1 MTTKMKLC
9 GTCGGKAF
17 TAFTGETF
25 AIGGDEQVHGLSG
38 HRCDSCGE
46 VYFDHESQGRYVE
59 ASDAWVLARRV
70 EEKKM
75 LVRVRKKLGLTQHQ
89 AARLT
94 GGGHNAFSRYER
106 GEVQP
111 MPAVVNLFKLLDK
124 HPGLL
129 AEVQ

>member
-1 MTTKMKLC
+1 MITKTKLC
-9 GTCGGKAF
+9 GACGGKTF

-25 AIGGDEQVHGLSG
+25 PIGDDEQVSGLSG
-38 HRCDSCGE
+38 DRCDDCGE
-46 VYFDHESQGRYVE
+46 VYFDHESQNRYVE
-59 ASDAWVLARRV
+59 ASDTWILARRE

-89 AARLT
+89 AANLT
-94 GGGHNAFSRYER
+94 GGGHNAFGRYER